1 MCLSHKEA
9 AGYTDEIYWE
19 SVPTQLQTMCLMSEH
34 LHTVILKLFY
44 FLVCISVSTNCLNCT
59 NLLEIVYFILMN
71 VPS

>member
-44 FLVCISVSTNCLNCT
+44 FLVQAFQQTVLTAQSCYKLFISS
-59 NLLEIVYFILMN
+59 
-71 VPS
+71 